1 MAEAGDKLRS
11 RTMVAAREIA
21 VWRWPVGWSLR
32 AGRVARGTHLLP
44 VVPADGAEILEA
56 GKTWR
61 CQWTGGGIGRLL
73 PMPGW
78 VAETFDGKRTAA

>member
-32 AGRVARGTHLLP
+32 AGRVARGTHLLSA
-44 VVPADGAEILEA
+44 VPADGAEILHS

-61 CQWTGGGIGRLL
+61 CQWTGGGIGRLV
-73 PMPGW
+73 PMPEW
-78 VAETFDGKRTAA
+78 LAEALDGKRTAA